1 MTEQPVT
8 QFSNSSTLT
17 GLILL
22 TLLIDICCRADTAE
36 VELVS
41 LIEEHI
47 PHYKLRADTLTE
59 FCGYEN
65 EDWYIQ
71 TPVLSPGADIP
82 LSPEVV
88 EETLKYFVLCADRLS
103 QMTKTYNDIDAVTR
117 LLEEKERDLELA
129 ARIGQ
134 SLLDQN
140 KDLRIRND
148 QLEQELATSTE
159 TITQLRHDLSVK
171 NGLLQIYT
179 QDLDTDSETGSP
191 VKEKGFSVS
200 WEVLNKKISCLQ
212 EENSQLRSEAFSR
225 TADIENEEK
234 KEMQLISD
242 CVKQL
247 TEANKQLSY
256 LQEEIGKKT
265 EDNIRQQEEIT
276 QLLSQIVDLQR
287 KLRDVTADNEC
298 LASKLEIAE
307 ECQHELSEELIDMK
321 EKYGELMA
329 AFQEMQAEVKQA
341 QRNRLPSA
349 NTWQNF
355 GMYSPYI
362 NPDSLANELEQSL
375 GRDSD
380 GYSSDERPSHSR
392 KVFDTVRYANHGFP
406 TRNRFSSSR
415 SHYTISGSTGR
426 PGGLTSTCFS
436 SLSQLSSLSS
446 GFNDLASDSESAYA
460 ESYSTDDEN
469 PYTYVSGKTEKGRPN
484 KLDVGLHTLS
494 SGFGTCNDLSHELDK
509 ASGGSWPSN
518 IKKSLY
524 GRTVRRYQLPEKLQ
538 IIKPLEGSQTLH
550 HWQRLATPHLG
561 GIFEH
566 RPGVKIKGETR
577 LQDLDEKVSL
587 GDFEEDDDYSN
598 PGKSFMN
605 TSSIYTITT
614 SALRHSSDLTNVTP
628 SYPTL
633 QLCTRVT
640 SQPPST
646 LNSPQ
651 QKTSSLLGSQSLAKL
666 LTERGIHGMVPSAI
680 SPSSVSPTPTPA
692 PSPEG
697 SPPPTPLPF
706 SAVRI
711 PDLVGSASIAKG
723 FHLLRKPRR
732 SRSQPPPKRST
743 REASAGLNL
752 DLMGRIQGIGLKTL
766 LPFDDCALTK
776 KTVSSETLSDSASRT
791 VISRPA
797 TPAENKVC
805 QATISLPKS
814 KASTSQ
820 LNESRKKFISPE
832 TALDKPWGYVPPSV
846 TIMKSPAAIGLSPTV
861 APPLSRMPNPVLQ
874 LNSLR
879 NIRPNCS
886 DVGTVGTLRTLRK
899 GGYI

>member
-1 MTEQPVT
+1 MTEPPPT

-17 GLILL
+17 
-22 TLLIDICCRADTAE
+22 DICCRADNAE

-59 FCGYEN
+59 FGGYEN
-65 EDWYIQ
+65 EDWYIR
-71 TPVLSPGADIP
+71 TPVLSPDTDIP

-140 KDLRIRND
+140 KDLRVRND
-148 QLEQELATSTE
+148 QLELELSTSNE
-159 TITQLRHDLSVK
+159 VITQLKHDLSVK

-191 VKEKGFSVS
+191 IERGFSVS
-200 WEVLNKKISCLQ
+200 WDTLNKKISCLQ
-212 EENSQLRSEAFSR
+212 EENTQLRSEAVCRS
-225 TADIENEEK
+225 ADIEEEEK
-234 KEMQLISD
+234 KEMQLITD
-242 CVKQL
+242 VVRQL
-247 TEANKQLSY
+247 TEANKQLTI
-256 LQEEIGKKT
+256 LQEEVGRKS
-265 EDNIRQQEEIT
+265 EDSIRQQEEIT

-287 KLRDVTADNEC
+287 KLRDITADNEC
-298 LASKLEIAE
+298 LMSKLEIAE

-329 AFQEMQAEVKQA
+329 AFQELQAEAKQA

-375 GRDSD
+375 GGRDSD

-392 KVFDTVRYANHGFP
+392 KVFNTVRYANHGVP
-406 TRNRFSSSR
+406 ARHRFNSSH
-415 SHYTISGSTGR
+415 SHYTMSGAGNR
-426 PGGLTSTCFS
+426 PSLTSTCFS

-446 GFNDLASDSESAYA
+446 GFNDLASDCESAYA

-469 PYTYVSGKTEKGRPN
+469 PDTFVDGKTERVRPN
-484 KLDVGLHTLS
+484 KLDVGLHSFS
-494 SGFGTCNDLSHELDK
+494 SGFGTSTELNTELAK
-509 ASGGSWPSN
+509 ASGDSWSGN
-518 IKKSLY
+518 LRKTLY
-524 GRTVRRYQLPEKLQ
+524 GRTIRRYQFPEKLQ

-561 GIFEH
+561 GLFES
-566 RPGVKIKGETR
+566 RPGVKIRGETK
-577 LQDLDEKVSL
+577 LQDVDEKVSL
-587 GDFEEDDDYSN
+587 GDFEEDDDFSN
-598 PGKSFMN
+598 PGKSFMD
-605 TSSIYTITT
+605 TSSVFTFTT
-614 SALRHSSDLTNVTP
+614 SALQTNDLTNVTP
-628 SYPTL
+628 SYPNV
-633 QLCTRVT
+633 QLSTRIT
-640 SQPPST
+640 SLPPST

-651 QKTSSLLGSQSLAKL
+651 QRSSGYSLTGQSLAKL
-666 LTERGIHGMVPSAI
+666 LTERGIHAMVPSAI
-680 SPSSVSPTPTPA
+680 NSSVKSVSPTPTPA

-697 SPPPTPLPF
+697 SPPSTPLPF
-706 SAVRI
+706 TAVRI

-723 FHLLRKPRR
+723 YHLFRKPRR

-743 REASAGLNL
+743 KEASAGLNL
-752 DLMGRIQGIGLKTL
+752 DLMESIQGIGLKTL
-766 LPFDDCALTK
+766 LPTSECGLVKRTISTETLTSDNSSMTVTSRLEESVK
-776 KTVSSETLSDSASRT
+776 RQESSKTVSFT
-791 VISRPA
+791 
-797 TPAENKVC
+797 
-805 QATISLPKS
+805 
-814 KASTSQ
+814 ASTIKQ
-820 LNESRKKFISPE
+820 EDYPKKTISPE
-832 TALDKPWGYVPPSV
+832 IALDKPWGYVPSSV
-846 TIMKSPAAIGLSPTV
+846 TIVKSPAAIGLTPTV

-879 NIRPNCS
+879 SIRPNCP

>member
-1 MTEQPVT
+1 MTEPPPT

-17 GLILL
+17 
-22 TLLIDICCRADTAE
+22 DICCRADNAE

-59 FCGYEN
+59 FGGYEN
-65 EDWYIQ
+65 EDWYIR
-71 TPVLSPGADIP
+71 TPVLSPDTDIP

-140 KDLRIRND
+140 KDLRVRND
-148 QLEQELATSTE
+148 QLELELSTSNE
-159 TITQLRHDLSVK
+159 VITQLKHDLSVK

-191 VKEKGFSVS
+191 IRERGFSVS
-200 WEVLNKKISCLQ
+200 WDTLNKKISCLQ
-212 EENSQLRSEAFSR
+212 EENTQLRSEAVCRS
-225 TADIENEEK
+225 ADIEEEEK
-234 KEMQLISD
+234 KEMQLITD
-242 CVKQL
+242 VVRQL
-247 TEANKQLSY
+247 TEANKQLTI
-256 LQEEIGKKT
+256 LQEEVGRKS
-265 EDNIRQQEEIT
+265 EDSIRQQEEIT

-287 KLRDVTADNEC
+287 KLRDITADNEC
-298 LASKLEIAE
+298 LMSKLEIAE

-329 AFQEMQAEVKQA
+329 AFQELQAEAKQA

-375 GRDSD
+375 GGRDSD

-392 KVFDTVRYANHGFP
+392 KVFNTVRYANHGVP
-406 TRNRFSSSR
+406 ARHRFNSSH
-415 SHYTISGSTGR
+415 SHYTMSGAGNR
-426 PGGLTSTCFS
+426 PSLTSTCFS

-446 GFNDLASDSESAYA
+446 GFNDLASDCESAYA

-469 PYTYVSGKTEKGRPN
+469 PDTFVDGKTERVRPN
-484 KLDVGLHTLS
+484 KLDVGLHSFS
-494 SGFGTCNDLSHELDK
+494 SGFGTSTELNTELAK
-509 ASGGSWPSN
+509 ASGDSWSGN
-518 IKKSLY
+518 LRKTLY
-524 GRTVRRYQLPEKLQ
+524 GRTIRRYQFPEKLQ

-561 GIFEH
+561 GLFES
-566 RPGVKIKGETR
+566 RPGVKIRGETK
-577 LQDLDEKVSL
+577 LQDVDEKVSL
-587 GDFEEDDDYSN
+587 GDFEEDDDFSN
-598 PGKSFMN
+598 PGKSFMD
-605 TSSIYTITT
+605 TSSVFTFTT
-614 SALRHSSDLTNVTP
+614 SALQTNDLTNVTP
-628 SYPTL
+628 SYPNV
-633 QLCTRVT
+633 QLSTRIT
-640 SQPPST
+640 SLPPST

-651 QKTSSLLGSQSLAKL
+651 QRSSGYSLTGQSLAKL
-666 LTERGIHGMVPSAI
+666 LTERGIHAMVPSAI
-680 SPSSVSPTPTPA
+680 NSSVKSVSPTPTPA

-697 SPPPTPLPF
+697 SPPSTPLPF
-706 SAVRI
+706 TAVRI

-723 FHLLRKPRR
+723 YHLFRKPRR

-743 REASAGLNL
+743 KEASAGLNL
-752 DLMGRIQGIGLKTL
+752 DLMESIQGIGLKTL
-766 LPFDDCALTK
+766 LPTSECGLVKRTISTETLTSDNSSMTVTSRLEESVK
-776 KTVSSETLSDSASRT
+776 RQESSKTVSFT
-791 VISRPA
+791 
-797 TPAENKVC
+797 
-805 QATISLPKS
+805 
-814 KASTSQ
+814 ASTIKQ
-820 LNESRKKFISPE
+820 EDYPKKTISPE
-832 TALDKPWGYVPPSV
+832 IALDKPWGYVPSSV
-846 TIMKSPAAIGLSPTV
+846 TIVKSPAAIGLTPTV

-879 NIRPNCS
+879 SIRPNCP

>member
-1 MTEQPVT
+1 MTEPPIT

-17 GLILL
+17 
-22 TLLIDICCRADTAE
+22 DICCRADNTE

-41 LIEEHI
+41 LLEEHI

-71 TPVLSPGADIP
+71 TPVLSPDTDIP

-140 KDLRIRND
+140 KDLRVRND
-148 QLEQELATSTE
+148 QLEQELNISTE
-159 TITQLRHDLSVK
+159 TITQLKHDLSVK

-179 QDLDTDSETGSP
+179 QDLDTDSESGSP
-191 VKEKGFSVS
+191 SKERAFSIS
-200 WEVLNKKISCLQ
+200 WDMLNKKISCLQ
-212 EENSQLRSEAFSR
+212 EENIQLRTEAVSR
-225 TADIENEEK
+225 TEDIEEEEK
-234 KEMQLISD
+234 KEMQLITD

-247 TEANKQLSY
+247 TEANKQLTI
-256 LQEEIGKKT
+256 LQEEVARKS
-265 EDNIRQQEEIT
+265 EDSIRQQEEIT

-287 KLRDVTADNEC
+287 KLRDITADNEC
-298 LASKLEIAE
+298 LSTKLEIAE

-329 AFQEMQAEVKQA
+329 AFQELQAEAKQA

-355 GMYSPYI
+355 GMYSSYI
-362 NPDSLANELEQSL
+362 NPDSLASELEQSL
-375 GRDSD
+375 GGRDSD
-380 GYSSDERPSHSR
+380 GYSSDEKPSHSR
-392 KVFDTVRYANHGFP
+392 KVFNTVRCANHGVLA
-406 TRNRFSSSR
+406 RNRFSSSH
-415 SHYTISGSTGR
+415 SHYTMSGAGGR
-426 PGGLTSTCFS
+426 PSLTSTCFS

-460 ESYSTDDEN
+460 ESYTTDDEN
-469 PYTYVSGKTEKGRPN
+469 PDTYVDGKVERMRPN
-484 KLDVGLHTLS
+484 KLDVGLHTFS
-494 SGFGTCNDLSHELDK
+494 SGFGTTTDLNNELCK
-509 ASGGSWPSN
+509 ASGDSWTGN
-518 IKKSLY
+518 LRKSLY
-524 GRTVRRYQLPEKLQ
+524 GRTIRRYQFPEKLQ

-561 GIFEH
+561 GIFES
-566 RPGVKIKGETR
+566 RPGVKIRGETR
-577 LQDLDEKVSL
+577 INDFDEKVSL

-598 PGKSFMN
+598 PGKSFMD
-605 TSSIYTITT
+605 TSSVYTFTT
-614 SALRHSSDLTNVTP
+614 SALQSADLTNVTP
-628 SYPTL
+628 SYPSV
-633 QLCTRVT
+633 QLSTRIT
-640 SQPPST
+640 SLPPST

-651 QKTSSLLGSQSLAKL
+651 PKASGYSLTGQSLAKL
-666 LTERGIHGMVPSAI
+666 LTERGIHAMVPSAI
-680 SPSSVSPTPTPA
+680 NSSVKSISPTPTPA

-697 SPPPTPLPF
+697 SPPSTPLPF
-706 SAVRI
+706 TAVRI

-723 FHLLRKPRR
+723 YHLFRKPRR
-732 SRSQPPPKRST
+732 SRSQPPPKRSV

-752 DLMGRIQGIGLKTL
+752 DLMESIEGIGLKTL
-766 LPFDDCALTK
+766 LPTSECARIKRTVSTDTLSSDSSTVTVTAK
-776 KTVSSETLSDSASRT
+776 FEEPVKRQESSKTVSFPASNIKRED
-791 VISRPA
+791 IA
-797 TPAENKVC
+797 
-805 QATISLPKS
+805 
-814 KASTSQ
+814 
-820 LNESRKKFISPE
+820 KKTISPE
-832 TALDKPWGYVPPSV
+832 TALGKPWGYVPSSV
-846 TIMKSPAAIGLSPTV
+846 TIVKSPAAIGLTPTV

-879 NIRPNCS
+879 SMRPNCP

>member
-1 MTEQPVT
+1 MTEQPIT

-17 GLILL
+17 
-22 TLLIDICCRADTAE
+22 DICCRADNAE

-41 LIEEHI
+41 LLEEHI

-71 TPVLSPGADIP
+71 TPVLSPDTDIP

-140 KDLRIRND
+140 KDLRSRND
-148 QLEQELATSTE
+148 LLEQELSTSSE
-159 TITQLRHDLSVK
+159 TIIQLKHDLSVK

-179 QDLDTDSETGSP
+179 QDLDTDSESGSP
-191 VKEKGFSVS
+191 RERGFSVS
-200 WEVLNKKISCLQ
+200 WDTLNKKISCLQ
-212 EENSQLRSEAFSR
+212 EENNLLRAEAVSR
-225 TADIENEEK
+225 TTDIEEEEK

-242 CVKQL
+242 CVRQL
-247 TEANKQLSY
+247 TEANKQLTI
-256 LQEEIGKKT
+256 LQEEVGRKS
-265 EDNIRQQEEIT
+265 EDSIRQQEEIT

-298 LASKLEIAE
+298 LTSKLEIAE

-329 AFQEMQAEVKQA
+329 AFQELQAEAKQA
-341 QRNRLPSA
+341 QRNKLPSA

-355 GMYSPYI
+355 GMFSPYI
-362 NPDSLANELEQSL
+362 NPDSLASELEQSL
-375 GRDSD
+375 GGRDSD

-392 KVFDTVRYANHGFP
+392 KVFNTVRYANHGVP
-406 TRNRFSSSR
+406 ARNRFSSSR
-415 SHYTISGSTGR
+415 SHYTMSGTGGR
-426 PGGLTSTCFS
+426 PSLTSTCFS

-446 GFNDLASDSESAYA
+446 GFNDLASDTESAYA

-469 PYTYVSGKTEKGRPN
+469 PDTFVDGKTERMRPN
-484 KLDVGLHTLS
+484 KLDVGLHSFS
-494 SGFGTCNDLSHELDK
+494 SGFGTATDLNTELGK
-509 ASGGSWPSN
+509 AAGDSWTR
-518 IKKSLY
+518 KSLY
-524 GRTVRRYQLPEKLQ
+524 GRTIRRYQFPEKLQ

-561 GIFEH
+561 GIFES
-566 RPGVKIKGETR
+566 RPGVKIRGETK
-577 LQDLDEKVSL
+577 LQDFDEKVSL
-587 GDFEEDDDYSN
+587 GDFEEDDDFSN
-598 PGKSFMN
+598 PGKSFMD
-605 TSSIYTITT
+605 TSSIYTFTT
-614 SALRHSSDLTNVTP
+614 SALKTSEMTNVTP
-628 SYPTL
+628 SYPHV
-633 QLCTRVT
+633 QLSTRIT
-640 SQPPST
+640 SIPPST

-651 QKTSSLLGSQSLAKL
+651 QKGSGYSLTGQSLAKL
-666 LTERGIHGMVPSAI
+666 LTERGIHAMVPSAI
-680 SPSSVSPTPTPA
+680 SSSVKSVSPTPTPA

-697 SPPPTPLPF
+697 SPPSSPLPF
-706 SAVRI
+706 TAVRI

-723 FHLLRKPRR
+723 YHLFRKPRR

-752 DLMGRIQGIGLKTL
+752 DLMESIQGIGLKTL
-766 LPFDDCALTK
+766 IPTTECSLNKRTVSTETLTSDSSTVTISSRLEAATK
-776 KTVSSETLSDSASRT
+776 RQDSSKTVSFPTS
-791 VISRPA
+791 ISGQ
-797 TPAENKVC
+797 EEV
-805 QATISLPKS
+805 
-814 KASTSQ
+814 
-820 LNESRKKFISPE
+820 SRKTVSPE
-832 TALDKPWGYVPPSV
+832 TLLDKPWGYVPPSV
-846 TIMKSPAAIGLSPTV
+846 SIVKSPAAIGLTPTV

-879 NIRPNCS
+879 SIRPNCA

>member
-1 MTEQPVT
+1 MTEQPIT

-17 GLILL
+17 
-22 TLLIDICCRADTAE
+22 DICCRADNAE

-41 LIEEHI
+41 LLEEHI

-71 TPVLSPGADIP
+71 TPVLSPDTDIP

-140 KDLRIRND
+140 KDLRSRND
-148 QLEQELATSTE
+148 LLEQELSTSSE
-159 TITQLRHDLSVK
+159 TIIQLKHDLSVK

-179 QDLDTDSETGSP
+179 QDLDTDSESGSP
-191 VKEKGFSVS
+191 SSRERGFSVS
-200 WEVLNKKISCLQ
+200 WDTLNKKISCLQ
-212 EENSQLRSEAFSR
+212 EENNLLRAEAVSR
-225 TADIENEEK
+225 TTDIEEEEK

-242 CVKQL
+242 CVRQL
-247 TEANKQLSY
+247 TEANKQLTI
-256 LQEEIGKKT
+256 LQEEVGRKS
-265 EDNIRQQEEIT
+265 EDSIRQQEEIT

-298 LASKLEIAE
+298 LTSKLEIAE

-329 AFQEMQAEVKQA
+329 AFQELQAEAKQA
-341 QRNRLPSA
+341 QRNKLPSA

-355 GMYSPYI
+355 GMFSPYI
-362 NPDSLANELEQSL
+362 NPDSLASELEQSL
-375 GRDSD
+375 GGRDSD

-392 KVFDTVRYANHGFP
+392 KVFNTVRYANHGVP
-406 TRNRFSSSR
+406 ARNRFSSSR
-415 SHYTISGSTGR
+415 SHYTMSGTGGR
-426 PGGLTSTCFS
+426 PSLTSTCFS

-446 GFNDLASDSESAYA
+446 GFNDLASDTESAYA

-469 PYTYVSGKTEKGRPN
+469 PDTFVDGKTERMRPN
-484 KLDVGLHTLS
+484 KLDVGLHSFS
-494 SGFGTCNDLSHELDK
+494 SGFGTATDLNTELGK
-509 ASGGSWPSN
+509 AAGDSWTR
-518 IKKSLY
+518 KSLY
-524 GRTVRRYQLPEKLQ
+524 GRTIRRYQFPEKLQ

-561 GIFEH
+561 GIFES
-566 RPGVKIKGETR
+566 RPGVKIRGETK
-577 LQDLDEKVSL
+577 LQDFDEKVSL
-587 GDFEEDDDYSN
+587 GDFEEDDDFSN
-598 PGKSFMN
+598 PGKSFMD
-605 TSSIYTITT
+605 TSSIYTFTT
-614 SALRHSSDLTNVTP
+614 SALKTSEMTNVTP
-628 SYPTL
+628 SYPHV
-633 QLCTRVT
+633 QLSTRIT
-640 SQPPST
+640 SIPPST

-651 QKTSSLLGSQSLAKL
+651 QKGSGYSLTGQSLAKL
-666 LTERGIHGMVPSAI
+666 LTERGIHAMVPSAI
-680 SPSSVSPTPTPA
+680 SSSVKSVSPTPTPA

-697 SPPPTPLPF
+697 SPPSSPLPF
-706 SAVRI
+706 TAVRI

-723 FHLLRKPRR
+723 YHLFRKPRR

-752 DLMGRIQGIGLKTL
+752 DLMESIQGIGLKTL
-766 LPFDDCALTK
+766 IPTTECSLNKRTVSTETLTSDSSTVTISSRLEAATK
-776 KTVSSETLSDSASRT
+776 RQDSSKTVSFPTS
-791 VISRPA
+791 ISGQ
-797 TPAENKVC
+797 EEV
-805 QATISLPKS
+805 
-814 KASTSQ
+814 
-820 LNESRKKFISPE
+820 SRKTVSPE
-832 TALDKPWGYVPPSV
+832 TLLDKPWGYVPPSV
-846 TIMKSPAAIGLSPTV
+846 SIVKSPAAIGLTPTV

-879 NIRPNCS
+879 SIRPNCA

>member
-1 MTEQPVT
+1 MTEQPIT

-17 GLILL
+17 
-22 TLLIDICCRADTAE
+22 DICCRADNAE

-41 LIEEHI
+41 LLEEHI

-71 TPVLSPGADIP
+71 TPVLSPDTDIP

-140 KDLRIRND
+140 KDLRSRND
-148 QLEQELATSTE
+148 LLEQELSTSSE
-159 TITQLRHDLSVK
+159 TIIQLKHDLSVK

-179 QDLDTDSETGSP
+179 QDLDTDSESGSP
-191 VKEKGFSVS
+191 SRERGFSVS
-200 WEVLNKKISCLQ
+200 WDTLNKKISCLQ
-212 EENSQLRSEAFSR
+212 EENNLLRAEAVSR
-225 TADIENEEK
+225 TTDIEEEEK

-242 CVKQL
+242 CVRQL
-247 TEANKQLSY
+247 TEANKQLTI
-256 LQEEIGKKT
+256 LQEEVGRKS
-265 EDNIRQQEEIT
+265 EDSIRQQEEIT

-298 LASKLEIAE
+298 LTSKLEIAE

-329 AFQEMQAEVKQA
+329 AFQELQAEAKQA
-341 QRNRLPSA
+341 QRNKLPSA

-355 GMYSPYI
+355 GMFSPYI
-362 NPDSLANELEQSL
+362 NPDSLASELEQSL
-375 GRDSD
+375 GGRDSD

-392 KVFDTVRYANHGFP
+392 KVFNTVRYANHGVP
-406 TRNRFSSSR
+406 ARNRFSSSR
-415 SHYTISGSTGR
+415 SHYTMSGTGGR
-426 PGGLTSTCFS
+426 PSLTSTCFS

-446 GFNDLASDSESAYA
+446 GFNDLASDTESAYA

-469 PYTYVSGKTEKGRPN
+469 PDTFVDGKTERMRPN
-484 KLDVGLHTLS
+484 KLDVGLHSFS
-494 SGFGTCNDLSHELDK
+494 SGFGTATDLNTELGK
-509 ASGGSWPSN
+509 AAGDSWTR
-518 IKKSLY
+518 KSLY
-524 GRTVRRYQLPEKLQ
+524 GRTIRRYQFPEKLQ

-561 GIFEH
+561 GIFES
-566 RPGVKIKGETR
+566 RPGVKIRGETK
-577 LQDLDEKVSL
+577 LQDFDEKVSL
-587 GDFEEDDDYSN
+587 GDFEEDDDFSN
-598 PGKSFMN
+598 PGKSFMD
-605 TSSIYTITT
+605 TSSIYTFTT
-614 SALRHSSDLTNVTP
+614 SALKTSEMTNVTP
-628 SYPTL
+628 SYPHV
-633 QLCTRVT
+633 QLSTRIT
-640 SQPPST
+640 SIPPST

-651 QKTSSLLGSQSLAKL
+651 QKGSGYSLTGQSLAKL
-666 LTERGIHGMVPSAI
+666 LTERGIHAMVPSAI
-680 SPSSVSPTPTPA
+680 SSSVKSVSPTPTPA

-697 SPPPTPLPF
+697 SPPSSPLPF
-706 SAVRI
+706 TAVRI

-723 FHLLRKPRR
+723 YHLFRKPRR

-752 DLMGRIQGIGLKTL
+752 DLMESIQGIGLKTL
-766 LPFDDCALTK
+766 IPTTECSLNKRTVSTETLTSDSSTVTISSRLEAATK
-776 KTVSSETLSDSASRT
+776 RQDSSKTVSFPTS
-791 VISRPA
+791 ISGQ
-797 TPAENKVC
+797 EEV
-805 QATISLPKS
+805 
-814 KASTSQ
+814 
-820 LNESRKKFISPE
+820 SRKTVSPE
-832 TALDKPWGYVPPSV
+832 TLLDKPWGYVPPSV
-846 TIMKSPAAIGLSPTV
+846 SIVKSPAAIGLTPTV

-879 NIRPNCS
+879 SIRPNCA

>member
-1 MTEQPVT
+1 MTEQSAA

-17 GLILL
+17 
-22 TLLIDICCRADTAE
+22 DICCRADTAE

-71 TPVLSPGADIP
+71 TPALSPDTDIP

-148 QLEQELATSTE
+148 QLELELASSNE
-159 TITQLRHDLSVK
+159 AVTQLRHDLSIK

-179 QDLDTDSETGSP
+179 QDLDTESDSGSP
-191 VKEKGFSVS
+191 VKERGFSVS
-200 WEVLNKKISCLQ
+200 WDVLNKKISCLQ

-225 TADIENEEK
+225 TADIEVEEK

-242 CVKQL
+242 CARQL
-247 TEANKQLSY
+247 TQVNKQLAF
-256 LQEEIGKKT
+256 LQEEVAKKT

-298 LASKLEIAE
+298 LSAKLEIAE

-321 EKYGELMA
+321 EKYGELMT
-329 AFQEMQAEVKQA
+329 AFQELQAEAKQA

-349 NTWQNF
+349 NAWQGF
-355 GMYSPYI
+355 GMYNPYV

-380 GYSSDERPSHSR
+380 GYSSDEKPSHSR
-392 KVFDTVRYANHGFP
+392 KVFNTVRYANHGFP
-406 TRNRFSSSR
+406 PRSRFSSSH
-415 SHYTISGSTGR
+415 SHYTMSGSHSR
-426 PGGLTSTCFS
+426 PGLTSTCFS

-469 PYTYVSGKTEKGRPN
+469 VDTFVSGKTEKVRPN
-484 KLDVGLHTLS
+484 HLDVGLHSLS
-494 SGFGTCNDLSHELDK
+494 SGFGTCNDINNELDK
-509 ASGGSWPSN
+509 SSGDSSWTAN
-518 IKKSLY
+518 FKKSLY
-524 GRTVRRYQLPEKLQ
+524 GRTIKRYQFPEKLQ

-566 RPGVKIKGETR
+566 RPGVKIKGEAR
-577 LQDLDEKVSL
+577 IKEFDEKVSL
-587 GDFEEDDDYSN
+587 GDFEEDEDYAN

-605 TSSIYTITT
+605 TSSVYTFTT
-614 SALRHSSDLTNVTP
+614 SAFQNPNDLTSVTP
-628 SYPTL
+628 SYPSL
-633 QLCTRVT
+633 QLSTRIT
-640 SQPPST
+640 SQPPSN

-651 QKTSSLLGSQSLAKL
+651 QKTTVPLTGRSLAKL
-666 LTERGIHGMVPSAI
+666 LTERGIHAMVPSALSPSVKSI
-680 SPSSVSPTPTPA
+680 SPPPTPA

-697 SPPPTPLPF
+697 SPPSTPLPF

-723 FHLLRKPRR
+723 FHLLKKPRR
-732 SRSQPPPKRST
+732 SRSQPPPKRSG
-743 REASAGLNL
+743 REASVGLNL
-752 DLMGRIQGIGLKTL
+752 DLMERIEGVGLKTL
-766 LPFDDCALTK
+766 LPIDDSIKIK
-776 KTVSSETLSDSASRT
+776 KTLSSETLIDSVPVTATAEPEVSTASKPACQT
-791 VISRPA
+791 VFS
-797 TPAENKVC
+797 
-805 QATISLPKS
+805 S
-814 KASTSQ
+814 STSIASS
-820 LNESRKKFISPE
+820 SRADNAPRRFMSPE
-832 TALDKPWGYVPPSV
+832 TTLDKPWGYVPTSV
-846 TIMKSPAAIGLSPTV
+846 TFMKSPAAIGLTPTV

-874 LNSLR
+874 LNNLR
-879 NIRPNCS
+879 SMRPNS
-886 DVGTVGTLRTLRK
+886 PDVGTIGTVRTLRK

>member
-1 MTEQPVT
+1 MTQRPTSV

-17 GLILL
+17 
-22 TLLIDICCRADTAE
+22 DICNKADNAE

-59 FCGYEN
+59 FGGYEN

-71 TPVLSPGADIP
+71 TPALTPDADIP

-140 KDLRIRND
+140 KDLRNRND
-148 QLEQELATSTE
+148 LLEQELGVSCE
-159 TITQLRHDLSVK
+159 TITQLKHDLSVK

-191 VKEKGFSVS
+191 VEKGFSVS
-200 WEVLNKKISCLQ
+200 WDVLNKKISNLQ
-212 EENSQLRSEAFSR
+212 EENIQLRTEAVSR
-225 TADIENEEK
+225 STDIEEEEK
-234 KEMQLISD
+234 KEMQLITD

-247 TEANKQLSY
+247 SEANKQLSV
-256 LQEEIGKKT
+256 LHEEVGRKS

-287 KLRDVTADNEC
+287 KLRDITADNEC
-298 LASKLEIAE
+298 LSSKLEIAE

-321 EKYGELMA
+321 EKYGELIA
-329 AFQEMQAEVKQA
+329 AFQELQAEAKQA
-341 QRNRLPSA
+341 QRKCLPS
-349 NTWQNF
+349 TWQNF

-362 NPDSLANELEQSL
+362 NPDSLASELEQTL

-392 KVFDTVRYANHGFP
+392 KVFNTVRYANHGVP
-406 TRNRFSSSR
+406 SRNRFSSTR
-415 SHYTISGSTGR
+415 SHYTMSGSAGR
-426 PGGLTSTCFS
+426 PSLTSTCFS

-469 PYTYVSGKTEKGRPN
+469 PETYTDGKTERARPN
-484 KLDVGLHTLS
+484 KLDVGLHTFS
-494 SGFGTCNDLSHELDK
+494 SGFGTSTDINNELEK
-509 ASGGSWPSN
+509 SSGDSWSAN
-518 IKKSLY
+518 FKKSIY
-524 GRTVRRYQLPEKLQ
+524 GRTVKRYQFPEKLQ

-566 RPGVKIKGETR
+566 RPGVKIKGEAKIN
-577 LQDLDEKVSL
+577 QFEEKVSL
-587 GDFEEDDDYSN
+587 EDFEEDEDCTH
-598 PGKSFMN
+598 PGKSFMD
-605 TSSIYTITT
+605 TSSVYTFTT
-614 SALRHSSDLTNVTP
+614 SALHCPNDLTNVTP
-628 SYPTL
+628 SYPSL
-633 QLCTRVT
+633 QLSTRIT
-640 SQPPST
+640 SQPPSS

-651 QKTSSLLGSQSLAKL
+651 SKSGYSLTGQSLAKL
-666 LTERGIHGMVPSAI
+666 LTARGIHAMVPSAF
-680 SPSSVSPTPTPA
+680 SAFKSVSPTPTPA

-697 SPPPTPLPF
+697 SPPSSPLPF
-706 SAVRI
+706 GTVRI
-711 PDLVGSASIAKG
+711 PDLVGSASLAKG
-723 FHLLRKPRR
+723 LHLLRKPRR
-732 SRSQPPPKRST
+732 SRSQPPPKRSQ

-752 DLMGRIQGIGLKTL
+752 NLMGRIQGIGLRTFI
-766 LPFDDCALTK
+766 PENENFALSTNPTSS
-776 KTVSSETLSDSASRT
+776 TVEQSNTEPLVANTRRVDSSVTNMRRVDSLVTNVR
-791 VISRPA
+791 RGG
-797 TPAENKVC
+797 
-805 QATISLPKS
+805 
-814 KASTSQ
+814 
-820 LNESRKKFISPE
+820 E

-846 TIMKSPAAIGLSPTV
+846 SIVKSPAAMGLTPTV

-879 NIRPNCS
+879 SIRPNCPE
-886 DVGTVGTLRTLRK
+886 VGTVGTLRTLRK

>member
-1 MTEQPVT
+1 MTEPTTT

-17 GLILL
+17 
-22 TLLIDICCRADTAE
+22 DICCRADNAE

-59 FCGYEN
+59 FGGYEN
-65 EDWYIQ
+65 EDWYIR
-71 TPVLSPGADIP
+71 TPVLSPDTDIP

-140 KDLRIRND
+140 KDLRVRND
-148 QLEQELATSTE
+148 QLELELSTSSE
-159 TITQLRHDLSVK
+159 VITQLKHDLSVK
-171 NGLLQIYT
+171 NGLLQIYA
-179 QDLDTDSETGSP
+179 QDLDTDSDTSSP
-191 VKEKGFSVS
+191 IRERGFSVS
-200 WEVLNKKISCLQ
+200 WDTLNKKISCLQ
-212 EENSQLRSEAFSR
+212 EENTQLRAEAVCRS
-225 TADIENEEK
+225 ADIEEEEK
-234 KEMQLISD
+234 KEMQLITD
-242 CVKQL
+242 VVRQL
-247 TEANKQLSY
+247 TEANKQLTL
-256 LQEEIGKKT
+256 LQEEVGRKS
-265 EDNIRQQEEIT
+265 EDSIRQQEEIT

-287 KLRDVTADNEC
+287 KLRDITADNEC
-298 LASKLEIAE
+298 LMSKLEIAE

-329 AFQEMQAEVKQA
+329 AFQELQAEAKQA

-375 GRDSD
+375 GGRDSD

-392 KVFDTVRYANHGFP
+392 KVFNTVRYANHGVP
-406 TRNRFSSSR
+406 ARHRFSSSH
-415 SHYTISGSTGR
+415 SHYTMSGAGNR
-426 PGGLTSTCFS
+426 PSLTSTCFS

-446 GFNDLASDSESAYA
+446 GFNDLASDCESAYA

-469 PYTYVSGKTEKGRPN
+469 PDTFVDGKTERVRPN
-484 KLDVGLHTLS
+484 KLDVGLHSFS
-494 SGFGTCNDLSHELDK
+494 SGFGTATELNTELAK
-509 ASGGSWPSN
+509 ASGDSWSGN
-518 IKKSLY
+518 LRKTLY
-524 GRTVRRYQLPEKLQ
+524 GRTIRRYQFPEKLQ

-561 GIFEH
+561 GLFES
-566 RPGVKIKGETR
+566 RPGVKIRGETK
-577 LQDLDEKVSL
+577 LQDVDEKVSL
-587 GDFEEDDDYSN
+587 GDFEEDDDFSN
-598 PGKSFMN
+598 PGKSFMD
-605 TSSIYTITT
+605 TSSVYTFTT
-614 SALRHSSDLTNVTP
+614 SALQTNDLTNVTP
-628 SYPTL
+628 SYPNV
-633 QLCTRVT
+633 QLSTRIT
-640 SQPPST
+640 SLPPST

-651 QKTSSLLGSQSLAKL
+651 QKSSGYSLTGQSLARL
-666 LTERGIHGMVPSAI
+666 LTERGIHAMVPSAI
-680 SPSSVSPTPTPA
+680 NSSVKSVSPTPTPA

-697 SPPPTPLPF
+697 SPPSTPLPF
-706 SAVRI
+706 TAVRI

-723 FHLLRKPRR
+723 YHLFRKPRR

-743 REASAGLNL
+743 KEASAGLNL
-752 DLMGRIQGIGLKTL
+752 DLMESIQGIGLKTL
-766 LPFDDCALTK
+766 LSTSECGLVKRTI
-776 KTVSSETLSDSASRT
+776 SSETLTSDSSSMTVTSRLEESVKRQESSKT
-791 VISRPA
+791 VSF
-797 TPAENKVC
+797 T
-805 QATISLPKS
+805 
-814 KASTSQ
+814 ASTIKQ
-820 LNESRKKFISPE
+820 EDYPKKTISPE
-832 TALDKPWGYVPPSV
+832 IALDKPWGYVPSSV
-846 TIMKSPAAIGLSPTV
+846 TIVKSPAAIGLTPTV

-879 NIRPNCS
+879 SIRPNCP

>member
-1 MTEQPVT
+1 MTEQPVAT
-8 QFSNSSTLT
+8 FSNSSTLT
-17 GLILL
+17 
-22 TLLIDICCRADTAE
+22 DICCRADTAE

-59 FCGYEN
+59 FGGYEN

-71 TPVLSPGADIP
+71 TPALSPDTDIP

-140 KDLRIRND
+140 KDLRLRND
-148 QLEQELATSTE
+148 QLEQELGNSNDTL
-159 TITQLRHDLSVK
+159 TQLKHDLTVK

-179 QDLDTDSETGSP
+179 QDLDTESDTSSP
-191 VKEKGFSVS
+191 VKERGFSVS
-200 WEVLNKKISCLQ
+200 WDLLNRKISNLQ
-212 EENSQLRSEAFSR
+212 EENSLLRTEAISR
-225 TADIENEEK
+225 SAELEDEEK
-234 KEMQLISD
+234 KEMQLITD

-247 TEANKQLSY
+247 GDANSQLTL
-256 LQEEIGKKT
+256 LQEEVGRKS

-287 KLRDVTADNEC
+287 KLRDISADNEC
-298 LASKLEIAE
+298 LSSKLEIAE

-329 AFQEMQAEVKQA
+329 AFQELQAEAKQA

-349 NTWQNF
+349 NTWQNY
-355 GMYSPYI
+355 GMYSSYI
-362 NPDSLANELEQSL
+362 NPDSLASELEQSL

-380 GYSSDERPSHSR
+380 GYSSDERPCHSR
-392 KVFDTVRYANHGFP
+392 KVFNTVRYANHGFP
-406 TRNRFSSSR
+406 PRHRHNSSSR
-415 SHYTISGSTGR
+415 SHYTMSGGHKSHNM
-426 PGGLTSTCFS
+426 TSTCFS

-469 PYTYVSGKTEKGRPN
+469 TDTYVHGKNEKMRPTN
-484 KLDVGLHTLS
+484 LDVGTHTVNT
-494 SGFGTCNDLSHELDK
+494 GFGICSDLQTELQQ
-509 ASGGSWPSN
+509 ASGDSWN
-518 IKKSLY
+518 ANFKKTLY
-524 GRTVRRYQLPEKLQ
+524 GRTIKRYQFPEKLQ

-550 HWQRLATPHLG
+550 HWQKLATPNLS
-561 GIFEH
+561 GIFEQ
-566 RPGVKIKGETR
+566 RPGVKIKGESK
-577 LQDLDEKVSL
+577 LQDLDENVSL
-587 GDFEEDDDYSN
+587 GDYEEDDDGSH
-598 PGKSFMN
+598 PGKRFEST
-605 TSSIYTITT
+605 TSVFTFTT
-614 SALRHSSDLTNVTP
+614 SALPRMDSTSVTP
-628 SYPTL
+628 SYPSL
-633 QLCTRVT
+633 QLSTRIT

-651 QKTSSLLGSQSLAKL
+651 QRTSQFPLTGRSLNKL
-666 LTERGIHGMVPSAI
+666 LAERGIHAMVPSALSSSI
-680 SPSSVSPTPTPA
+680 KSVSPPPTPA

-697 SPPPTPLPF
+697 SPPSTPLPF
-706 SAVRI
+706 GAVRI

-723 FHLLRKPRR
+723 FHLLKKPRR
-732 SRSQPPPKRST
+732 SRSQPPPKRSAQ
-743 REASAGLNL
+743 EAAVGLNL
-752 DLMGRIQGIGLKTL
+752 DLMGHVQGIGLKTL
-766 LPFDDCALTK
+766 LPLKDCGLVKRTC
-776 KTVSSETLSDSASRT
+776 SSETLTTSSQT
-791 VISRPA
+791 VTSKITLEQVSLTSTTSNTSIKAEGILKKA
-797 TPAENKVC
+797 T
-805 QATISLPKS
+805 T
-814 KASTSQ
+814 
-820 LNESRKKFISPE
+820 PE
-832 TALDKPWGYVPPSV
+832 TALDRPWGYVPPSV
-846 TIMKSPAAIGLSPTV
+846 SIVKSPAAMGLTPTV

-879 NIRPNCS
+879 SIRPS
-886 DVGTVGTLRTLRK
+886 LSEIGTVGSLRTLRK